1 MKTIPYLQMESL
13 HSHANGAT
21 HEDTLGHSKRSTA
34 MPIAIIG
41 MSCKCPGDATNPERL
56 WQMCV
61 DGRSAWSEIP
71 KKRFNAG
78 ALYHPNGERSGASN
92 VTGGHFLQE
101 DVSLFDASFF
111 NLSTEVASSMDP
123 QLRLQLES
131 TFEALENAGI
141 PLEDVAGSETSVF
154 AGSFYHDYYDA
165 MMRDPET
172 LPRYCLTGTGSAML
186 ANRVSHF
193 FDLRGPSV
201 TVDTGCS
208 SSVTAL
214 HLACQSLRTGE
225 SKMAV
230 VGGANVILNPD
241 VFVYM
246 SSLG

>member
-1 MKTIPYLQMESL
+1 METTPYLQMESIL
-13 HSHANGAT
+13 SHANGAT
-21 HEDTLGHSKRSTA
+21 YQHPMGHFKRNAA
-34 MPIAIIG
+34 MPIAVIG

-71 KKRFNAG
+71 KKRFNAR
-78 ALYHPNGERSGASN
+78 ALYHPSGKKPGALN

-111 NLSTEVASSMDP
+111 NFSTEVASSMDP
-123 QLRLQLES
+123 QFRLQLES

-141 PLEDVAGSETSVF
+141 PLKEVAGSQTAVF
-154 AGSFYHDYYDA
+154 AGSFFHDYYDA

-172 LPRYCLTGTGSAML
+172 LPRYCLTGNGSAML

-208 SSVTAL
+208 TGVTAL

-225 SKMAV
+225 SNMAV

-241 VFVYM
+241 NFVAM
-246 SSLG
+246 SCLG